1 MSRSDYSRAGT
12 GHDVR
17 SLQGDIAL
25 SIVADNYRF
34 VVGVDTHAATHTY
47 ALVESPSGKELGT
60 ETFPTT
66 PAGLGRA
73 VAWLGRRTGG
83 DIDGVLISAE
93 GTGSYGA
100 VMADLVSETGYRV
113 VEAPTPSSK
122 RLRGTGKTDTLD
134 AIVAARSTLVMD
146 VGRLRDRRA
155 GELQAALKVLTV
167 AREQMNADRLRSINA
182 LTALL
187 RTHDLGLDAR
197 RALTLTQIRSVAAW
211 RRHQEP
217 LSLSVARADAVRHAK
232 RVIHLDADLRN
243 NREQVTKLVRDH
255 APVLLEMTGV
265 GAVTAAVILTVWSH
279 PGRVRSQAALAQI
292 AGTCPIPASSG
303 NTTRHRLNR
312 GGDRQLNRAINT
324 IVLTRMR
331 MDPATRAYVARR
343 TAEGLTKREI
353 TRCLKRYVT
362 RQIHRTLTANP
373 PLPIA

>member
-1 MSRSDYSRAGT
+1 M
-12 GHDVR
+12 
-17 SLQGDIAL
+17 
-25 SIVADNYRF
+25 SIVADHYRF

-66 PAGLGRA
+66 TAGLNRA
-73 VAWLGRRTGG
+73 VAWIGRRTGG
-83 DIDGVLISAE
+83 DVSGVLVSAE

-100 VMADLVSETGYRV
+100 VLAELVSGVGYRV
-113 VEAPTPSSK
+113 VEAPAPSAK
-122 RLRGTGKTDTLD
+122 RLRGLGKTDTMD
-134 AIVAARSTLVMD
+134 AITAARSTLVMD
-146 VGRLRDRRA
+146 VNRLRDARA
-155 GELQAALKVLTV
+155 GELQTALKMLSV

-187 RTHDLGLDAR
+187 RTHDLGVDAR
-197 RALTLTQIRSVAAW
+197 RALTLTQIRCVAAW
-211 RRHQEP
+211 RRREE
-217 LSLSVARADAVRHAK
+217 LLGLSVARADAVRNAK
-232 RVIHLDADLRN
+232 RVIGLDTDLKS
-243 NREQVTKLVRDH
+243 NREQVTTLVSDH
-255 APVLLEMTGV
+255 APVLLDMTGV

-292 AGTCPIPASSG
+292 AGTCPIPVSSG

-331 MDPATRAYVARR
+331 MDPATRAYVERR
-343 TAEGLTKREI
+343 TTEGRATREI

-362 RQIHRTLTANP
+362 RQIHRTLTSTP
-373 PLPIA
+373 PTPITA

>member
-1 MSRSDYSRAGT
+1 MSRSDFSRAGA

-47 ALVESPSGKELGT
+47 ALLESPSGKELGT

-66 PAGLGRA
+66 NAGLNRA
-73 VAWLGRRTGG
+73 VAWIGRRTGG
-83 DIDGVLISAE
+83 DVDGVLISAE

-100 VMADLVSETGYRV
+100 VMANLLSETGYRV
-113 VEAPTPSSK
+113 VEAPNPSAK

-134 AIVAARSTLVMD
+134 AIIAARSTLVMD
-146 VGRLRDRRA
+146 VQRLRDRRA
-155 GELQAALKVLTV
+155 GELQTALKVLTV

-197 RALTLTQIRSVAAW
+197 RALTVTQIRFVAAW
-211 RRHQEP
+211 RRREEP
-217 LSLSVARADAVRHAK
+217 LSLFVARTDAVRHAK
-232 RVIHLDADLRN
+232 RVIHLDADLKS
-243 NREQVTKLVRDH
+243 NREQVTKLVSDH
-255 APVLLEMTGV
+255 APVLLDMTGV
-265 GAVTAAVILTVWSH
+265 GAVTAAVIMTVWSH

-331 MDPATRAYVARR
+331 IDPATRAYVERR
-343 TAEGLTKREI
+343 TAEGRTKKEI